1 MKRGY
6 PEQNKKPNRPDYDI
20 RQKKSLGQVFLN
32 TDWPVKRVVEQ
43 AQDLGLKR
51 VLEIGPGNGILT
63 EALAKAEIQ
72 VTAVEKDDRFAARL
86 QDLINTGR
94 LKNVNLVNLDILD
107 FDLDAWIKSSNGQP
121 CGVLGNIP
129 YNISTPIIMWVLPQL
144 ANLRASIFMV
154 QLEFAQ
160 RIVAIPDNKD
170 YGSLSVYCQ
179 LRAYCEFNFKVEKT
193 CFTPVPKVDSAVITL
208 RPRPDQALPS
218 KLLQYTET
226 ICRIAFTQRRKKLR
240 NAVKPFM
247 LGRDDKDSPIDLN
260 RRAETLS
267 PNDFLKLAAFLF
279 ADKI

>member
-32 TDWPVKRVVEQ
+32 TDWPVNRVVEQ

-63 EALAKAEIQ
+63 EALAKAGIQ

-107 FDLDAWIKSSNGQP
+107 FDLDAWIKSSNGLP

-179 LRAYCEFNFKVEKT
+179 LRAYCEFNFKVEKN

-247 LGRDDKDSPIDLN
+247 QGRDDKDSPIDLN

-279 ADKI
+279 EDKI